1 MNNKGIIIS
10 KKLAQ
15 FYHVNTGDF
24 IHLSHSQTLPSR
36 KLKIAGVVNANVGHY
51 IFMTKQYYRT
61 IFKKEAKDNAFLV
74 KLTKHKIANNLAEK
88 LLEINGVESLTQ
100 NALQLASVEAVV
112 RSLDGSMTILVVVS
126 LLLAIVILYNLTNIN
141 LAERKRELST
151 IKVLGFYNEEVT
163 LYIYRETIILSTIG
177 VILGTISD
185 TYLHRQMMSLIG
197 SDQILFGEKVS
208 PTTFIIP
215 ISVIVI
221 ILISLGFIVNH
232 QLKKLNMLDALKSV
246 D

>member
-1 MNNKGIIIS
+1 M
-10 KKLAQ
+10 
-15 FYHVNTGDF
+15 
-24 IHLSHSQTLPSR
+24 
-36 KLKIAGVVNANVGHY
+36 
-51 IFMTKQYYRT
+51 
-61 IFKKEAKDNAFLV
+61 
-74 KLTKHKIANNLAEK
+74 
-88 LLEINGVESLTQ
+88 
-100 NALQLASVEAVV
+100 
-112 RSLDGSMTILVVVS
+112 
-126 LLLAIVILYNLTNIN
+126 
-141 LAERKRELST
+141 
-151 IKVLGFYNEEVT
+151 
-163 LYIYRETIILSTIG
+163 
-177 VILGTISD
+177 ILGTISG

>member
-1 MNNKGIIIS
+1 
-10 KKLAQ
+10 
-15 FYHVNTGDF
+15 
-24 IHLSHSQTLPSR
+24 
-36 KLKIAGVVNANVGHY
+36 
-51 IFMTKQYYRT
+51 YRT

-151 IKVLGFYNEEVT
+151 IKVLGFY
-163 LYIYRETIILSTIG
+163 
-177 VILGTISD
+177 
-185 TYLHRQMMSLIG
+185 
-197 SDQILFGEKVS
+197 
-208 PTTFIIP
+208 
-215 ISVIVI
+215 
-221 ILISLGFIVNH
+221 
-232 QLKKLNMLDALKSV
+232 
-246 D
+246 